1 MDKIKGIF
9 IIDKI
14 RILKIFEMLQY
25 SIIFYFLTLIVVD
38 FLNDYIFIK
47 DKDEIEK
54 MPPFKLISTTLFE
67 LFIIVIGLFYIRKIA
82 LSIPSIPSLIYPEF
96 KPQTTIAYIIHII
109 TVYLFLETLKSLNT
123 KVKKIKKLIINT

>member
-25 SIIFYFLTLIVVD
+25 SIIFYFLTLIIVD

-67 LFIIVIGLFYIRKIA
+67 LFII
-82 LSIPSIPSLIYPEF
+82 
-96 KPQTTIAYIIHII
+96 YIIFHFQ
-109 TVYLFLETLKSLNT
+109 T
-123 KVKKIKKLIINT
+123 